1 MTSSEEQHARHLA
14 GTHNQDALEKIARF
28 LHANESIHMHQR
40 IEDKEPCEY
49 CWLRA
54 GKALA
59 ALRQAGLPVVLGP
72 DPVIA
77 DEPVEVEAEVLHALE
92 AAGSVGDRAEVQGW
106 RIVHISAPGADW
118 TRRTLVFRS
127 QDGRHYGVPFT
138 EFMQADPAAR
148 IVCHPAVPKPVV
160 TQTCQYELAEAAAR

>member
-92 AAGSVGDRAEVQGW
+92 AAGSVGTAPRCRAGGSST
-106 RIVHISAPGADW
+106 SAHRGRTGRGGRW
-118 TRRTLVFRS
+118 CSGRRTVATTESRS
-127 QDGRHYGVPFT
+127 QSSCRPTRPRGSSATRPCRS
-138 EFMQADPAAR
+138 PW
-148 IVCHPAVPKPVV
+148 
-160 TQTCQYELAEAAAR
+160 